1 MEGNIYA
8 NNSAEE
14 YHFETLPSNQEK
26 WCDQEQQAGRQTPQ
40 RGGQRRPHCHLYCLV
55 TICVVLQIAGLCAWI
70 CMYSQINAGIQD
82 LDAEVSAL
90 NVKDSQINAGIQD
103 LDAKV
108 SALNVK
114 DSQINA
120 GIQDLD
126 AKVSAL
132 NVKAPI
138 VFVEISGWKRF
149 GCKAYYLSNNTS
161 TWEMA
166 REQCIAMGATLAMVK
181 TEEEME
187 FLANAIAQRFWVG
200 LNDIGTE
207 GTWKWLDGTSPA
219 SGMWTPGEPNNEG
232 EEDCAEVI
240 KKLNDVP
247 CGEKRH
253 WICEKSLVI

>member
-82 LDAEVSAL
+82 LDAE
-90 NVKDSQINAGIQD
+90 
-103 LDAKV
+103 V